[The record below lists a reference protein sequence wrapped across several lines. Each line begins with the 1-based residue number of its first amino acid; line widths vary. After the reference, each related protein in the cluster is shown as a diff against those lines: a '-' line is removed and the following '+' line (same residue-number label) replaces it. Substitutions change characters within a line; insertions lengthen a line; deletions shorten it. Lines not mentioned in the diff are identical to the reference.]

1 MPSFFAIAFANYVE
15 MQDDFKQSFA
25 EWLKVT
31 CLLGIVKMMILICIY
46 AAENRNLDVSLSIAY
61 LV

>member
-46 AAENRNLDVSLSIAY
+46 AAKNRNLDVSLSISY